1 VARLIG
7 RLRTGDAMQIDG
19 TRYRVSGFAW
29 LAAPDGSRWC
39 EWLLVPSML
48 STTDAMATDRHCWLS
63 DGAGERPYLWRPL
76 DGAKAP
82 PLGDLRP
89 GSTHVLEGK
98 RFRVSERDS
107 ALAERIDG
115 DLGDDLRTG
124 DRFDY
129 VELQTTGH
137 MISVEWDALGVD
149 VYAGRGVSRGQVEQ
163 WAAAAGT
170 RLPMA
175 AAVVNAR
182 SKATSE
188 SDSSSILTAVIMVPI
203 LLLALMM
210 ESCDR
215 DDDCYRRYNAQTA
228 QYETVCE
235 DGIRRS
241 GGRSFGGWGGK

>member
-1 VARLIG
+1 MARLIG
-7 RLRTGDAMQIDG
+7 RLKTGDALRIDG

-39 EWLLVPSML
+39 EWLLVPSTL
-48 STTDAMATDRHCWLS
+48 STANAMATDRHCWLS
-63 DGAGERPYLWRPL
+63 DGADERPCLWRAL

-82 PLGDLRP
+82 SVAELRP
-89 GSTHVLEGK
+89 GSTHTLEGK
-98 RFRVSERDS
+98 RYRVDERDS
-107 ALAERIDG
+107 ANVEHTDG
-115 DLGDDLRTG
+115 DLGDDMRTG

-129 VELQTTGH
+129 AQLQATGQT
-137 MISVEWDALGVD
+137 ISVEWNATGVD
-149 VYAGRGVSRGQVEQ
+149 VHTGRGVSRGQVEQ
-163 WAAAAGT
+163 WAIAAGT

-182 SKATSE
+182 PKTTSQ
-188 SDSSSILTAVIMVPI
+188 SDSSSIITAVIMVPI
-203 LLLALMM
+203 FLLALMM

-215 DDDCYRRYNAQTA
+215 DDDCHRRYNPQTA
-228 QYETVCE
+228 QYETVCD